1 MLIRKL
7 LIAVFLLAILPVQP
21 FANAQKKQSQNSFPD
36 AIDCSVQSYYRYRP
50 DGKPGR
56 EVILKFTGGKF
67 SGKGTIEIESQ
78 GAIERVQLDKD
89 EPVDSII
96 LLLPEGVAVNS
107 AAEVRFTLRSGK
119 RVLVSNV
126 TVHPKR
132 QWTVY
137 IYPHSHV
144 DIGYT
149 NTHENVE
156 LIHKRNLI
164 NGIDLAK
171 KTQNY
176 PEGAKYIWNP
186 EVLWP
191 VERYLR
197 TATPEQKKSIVEA
210 VQKGWLHLD
219 AGYVH
224 TNTTAAAD
232 EELFEFFR
240 ECGEMEKLTGRKIE
254 TLVQVDIPGMS
265 WGVVPVASAIGI
277 KYCLAMNNGSDRV
290 GLSTDQSF
298 KPFWWLSPD
307 GNSKILFIQPGSYN
321 PGAIYKGFAYWP
333 LMAGQTDTS
342 KLLKIIK
349 TDNPRA
355 NFIDKYLDDKLP
367 MLENSD
373 YYPYDIFLMTWAM
386 ADNTPIDADLPD
398 AVKSW
403 NEDYAYPHLV
413 IAR

>member
-1 MLIRKL
+1 MSIKQGYLPSVLI
-7 LIAVFLLAILPVQP
+7 VFLAIMPSS
-21 FANAQKKQSQNSFPD
+21 FGQNKTNRTTKALSFPD
-36 AIDCSVQSYYRYRP
+36 SVKYEVRSYYRHRT

-56 EVILKFTGGKF
+56 EVMLYFMGNKF
-67 SGKGTIEIESQ
+67 SGQGTVSVEFPGKVENLSLNKPEGI
-78 GAIERVQLDKD
+78 
-89 EPVDSII
+89 DS
-96 LLLPEGVAVNS
+96 LVVLLPEGVGVTS
-107 AAEVRFTLRSGK
+107 DDEGIVRLTSGK
-119 RVLVSNV
+119 KQIVTNVSV
-126 TVHPKR
+126 PRKR

-156 LIHKRNLI
+156 LIHKRNLKY
-164 NGIDLAK
+164 GIDLAI

-176 PEGAKYIWNP
+176 PEGSRYLWNP

-197 TATPEQKKSIVEA
+197 DATEGQRQAIVEA

-224 TNTTAAAD
+224 TNTSAAAD

-240 ECGEMEKLTGRKIE
+240 QCSGMKKLTGKDIE

-265 WGVVPVASAIGI
+265 WGIVPVAAEMGI
-277 KYCLAMNNGSDRV
+277 KYCLVMNPGSDRV
-290 GLSTDQSF
+290 GLSTALSF
-298 KPFWWLSPD
+298 KPFWWKGQD
-307 GNSKILFIQPGSYN
+307 GKSKILFFQPGSYN
-321 PGAIYKGFAYWP
+321 PGAIYKGYQYWP
-333 LMAGQTDTS
+333 LMAGHTDSAT
-342 KLLKIIK
+342 LLKIVK

-355 NFIDKYLDDKLP
+355 FFVDKYLNDKLP
-367 MLENSD
+367 MLEKSD

-386 ADNTPIDADLPD
+386 ADNP
-398 AVKSW
+398 KCS
-403 NEDYAYPHLV
+403 
-413 IAR
+413 